1 MPKEPET
8 EVSIRDTAKRRG
20 RVDRETERR
29 IESASRFPGS
39 GEKLASLENSPLE
52 WVPYDSLVT
61 QKDSSEDKQVEMS
74 LVNVT
79 SVKIFRNPSAITD
92 PFEFEISFE
101 CLQSLEEDLE
111 WKIVYISCA
120 ESKEMDQELDC
131 IALGPITRGA
141 LKFIFKAPAPDFAKI
156 PPEDIHGMAV
166 VLILGSY
173 RNEEFI
179 RIGYYVHN
187 VYTDPL
193 LEDNPP
199 DIPILDKLQRIVLS
213 ESPRLTRFNISWDSR
228 HEEQANSQKSL
239 NNDSQDSVSSELPPS
254 PDRSSQSQE
263 SLSSNP
269 KLASSQFSASQLG
282 GPGTLG
288 LDSSERPVLA
298 GGEDDSR
305 EGRGNPQIRGLPG
318 ERPAERSRE
327 APEGEG
333 GGLGEDP
340 GDVSWAPLGGWS
352 GRVGVG

>member
-1 MPKEPET
+1 
-8 EVSIRDTAKRRG
+8 
-20 RVDRETERR
+20 
-29 IESASRFPGS
+29 
-39 GEKLASLENSPLE
+39 
-52 WVPYDSLVT
+52 
-61 QKDSSEDKQVEMS
+61 MS

-79 SVKIFRNPSAITD
+79 SVKVFKNPTEITD

-120 ESKEMDQELDC
+120 ESKDMDQELDC

-141 LKFIFKAPAPDFAKI
+141 LKFIFKAPPPDFAKI

-187 VYTDPL
+187 IYTDPL

-228 HEEQANSQKSL
+228 DDNRHSSYHKNDPSDYSQENSNSEASNSPARGPNEPPAALQDVPFPSDHHLKSTQPPQSPG
-239 NNDSQDSVSSELPPS
+239 SQDRPNDEN
-254 PDRSSQSQE
+254 
-263 SLSSNP
+263 LS
-269 KLASSQFSASQLG
+269 
-282 GPGTLG
+282 
-288 LDSSERPVLA
+288 
-298 GGEDDSR
+298 
-305 EGRGNPQIRGLPG
+305 GNP
-318 ERPAERSRE
+318 
-327 APEGEG
+327 
-333 GGLGEDP
+333 
-340 GDVSWAPLGGWS
+340 PLLCGQ
-352 GRVGVG
+352 

>member
-1 MPKEPET
+1 
-8 EVSIRDTAKRRG
+8 
-20 RVDRETERR
+20 
-29 IESASRFPGS
+29 
-39 GEKLASLENSPLE
+39 
-52 WVPYDSLVT
+52 
-61 QKDSSEDKQVEMS
+61 MS

-79 SVKIFRNPSAITD
+79 SVKIFKNPAAITD

-166 VLILGSY
+166 ILILGSY

-187 VYTDPL
+187 VYMDPL

-254 PDRSSQSQE
+254 PDRNSQSQE
-263 SLSSNP
+263 SLSSKH
-269 KLASSQFSASQLG
+269 KLASSQFSASQSSN
-282 GPGTLG
+282 PNNEN
-288 LDSSERPVLA
+288 LDANLY
-298 GGEDDSR
+298 
-305 EGRGNPQIRGLPG
+305 
-318 ERPAERSRE
+318 PAVA
-327 APEGEG
+327 APH
-333 GGLGEDP
+333 
-340 GDVSWAPLGGWS
+340 
-352 GRVGVG
+352 